1 MPGDLASRYL
11 WGEAMLA
18 QLAIDEQAAADKIAG
33 FIRDAIEEPGLD
45 GAVIALSGGLDSA
58 VSAYLTARA
67 IGPDNFRAYNMPY
80 VTSNPASQE
89 HACLVAAELGI
100 AFEAIDITPQID
112 TYFERFP
119 EADRIRRA
127 NKMARERMSVIYD
140 MAKVHHAMVI
150 GTGNKTEGML
160 GYTTMWGD
168 MAAGIV
174 PIGNLYKIQ
183 VRQLAAY
190 LRVPQV
196 IIDKTPSADLWPGQ
210 TDEGELGL
218 TYDQADWILYNM
230 LQLSKD
236 AETIAAEGADASAV
250 QRVFAR
256 VERNAFKRRMPSA
269 CDISDCWLKSYT
281 EASGEV

>member
-1 MPGDLASRYL
+1 
-11 WGEAMLA
+11 MLEE
-18 QLAIDEQAAADKIAG
+18 LAIDEQATADRIAG
-33 FIRDAIEEPGLD
+33 FIREAIAQPGLD

-58 VSAYLTARA
+58 VSAYLTLRA

-80 VTSNPASQE
+80 ATSNPTSQE
-89 HACLVAAELGI
+89 HACLVAAELGV
-100 AFEAIDITPQID
+100 AFEVIEITPQID
-112 TYFERFP
+112 SYFARFP
-119 EADRIRRA
+119 EAGQIRRA

-174 PIGNLYKIQ
+174 PIGDLYKTQ

-190 LRVPQV
+190 LGVPQA
-196 IIDKTPSADLWPGQ
+196 IIDKAPSADLWPGQ

-218 TYDQADWILYNM
+218 SYEQADWILYNM
-230 LQLSKD
+230 LELGKD
-236 AETIAAEGADASAV
+236 AEAIAAEGAKAEAV
-250 QRVFAR
+250 ERVFAL
-256 VERNAFKRRMPSA
+256 VERNAFKRRMPKA
-269 CDISDCWLKSYT
+269 CDVCDCWVNS
-281 EASGEV
+281 